1 MNMQVGANFL
11 TSTDEDAEFAR
22 EMLAYLAK
30 GHHPVNKTAL
40 ALLEKLTD
48 DIFNARQHGAS
59 FDSIAYTLQKC
70 GMEVNASTVRD
81 FYFHVLDLRVK
92 SCEREI
98 SSLYKPEWNDLVE
111 RTTMIE
117 SGLRES
123 LRSGEGLILHY
134 QPQVDMHTGTV
145 HGAEALV
152 RWEFNGG
159 LVHPSDFIPVAE
171 RSGLIVPIGDWVLRE
186 ACQEAK
192 RWQRLGLGGD
202 AGIKMG
208 VNLSVK
214 QFSRSLPDS
223 IHEVLLDTDLPTR
236 LLGLEI
242 TESFLVGN
250 DSLDMLHALR
260 DSGIHLSIDD
270 FGTGY
275 SCLANL
281 KDMPI
286 DTIKIDR
293 AFVQGLGVEAKS
305 RLMTETI
312 VEMAEKFGA
321 NTLAEGVETSVQETI
336 LKDLG
341 CSVCQ
346 GFLYSKPLPS
356 GEFIRYAGGY

>member
-1 MNMQVGANFL
+1 MNAAIQDNCL
-11 TSTDEDAEFAR
+11 TEDSVDFAR
-22 EMLAYLAK
+22 EMLFFLGNGARSTSCQAQS
-30 GHHPVNKTAL
+30 
-40 ALLEKLTD
+40 LLEKLTD
-48 DIFNARQHGAS
+48 EIFSLREKSIS
-59 FDSIAYTLQKC
+59 FEAIAMTLQQC
-70 GMEVNASTVRD
+70 GTNVNATAVRD
-81 FYFHVLDLRVK
+81 YYFHILDLRVK

-98 SSLYKPEWNDLVE
+98 SSHYRPEWNDLVE
-111 RTTMIE
+111 RAGMIE
-117 SGLRES
+117 RDLRES
-123 LRSGEGLILHY
+123 LRTGNGLILHY
-134 QPQVDMHTGTV
+134 QPQVDMNTGAV
-145 HGAEALV
+145 QGAEALV
-152 RWEFNGG
+152 RWQFNGS
-159 LVHPSDFIPVAE
+159 LIHPGDFIPVAE

-186 ACQEAK
+186 ACHEAK
-192 RWQRLGLGGD
+192 RWQEAGLGGGM
-202 AGIKMG
+202 GIKMG

-214 QFSRSLPDS
+214 QFSKSLPNT
-223 IHEVLLDTDLPTR
+223 IHEILLDTNLPTH

-260 DSGIHLSIDD
+260 ESGIHLSIDD

-293 AFVQGLGVEAKS
+293 AFVRGLGIEAKS
-305 RLMTETI
+305 RSVTEMI
-312 VEMAEKFGA
+312 VGLANKLGA
-321 NTLAEGVETSVQETI
+321 STLAEGVETDMQEDI

-356 GEFIRYAGGY
+356 EDFIRYAVEH